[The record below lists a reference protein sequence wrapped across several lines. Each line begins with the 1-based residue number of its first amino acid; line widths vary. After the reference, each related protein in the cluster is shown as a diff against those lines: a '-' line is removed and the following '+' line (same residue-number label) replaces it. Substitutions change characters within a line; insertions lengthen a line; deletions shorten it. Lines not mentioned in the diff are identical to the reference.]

1 MLNLY
6 AGRENIDKEGFI
18 YDRIADDGG
27 ETFVLVPNQYTLV
40 AEEQALKYL
49 DADCLFDVEILSMN
63 RLGLRLLTEQ
73 GRESVPMLDKYGR
86 FMLLT
91 RLIREHMEDF
101 DIFRRSAGRMTFTSM
116 LSDFISQFKQQNCSL
131 DDFAKM
137 LQEDAA
143 FSPGS
148 TDISATG
155 STEREPADS
164 AKKISPDPLLRAKL
178 AELEGVV
185 RAYEEAIDGKYT
197 DSEDYIASYIRAIA
211 SSQMI
216 KDKSIWIYGYDSI
229 TPKFTDAMFEL
240 ALACRSVNF
249 IVNRS
254 DFELDE
260 QLIKMLYARSAEPEW
275 KDRGFR
281 IKLEEISPAY
291 ELPRSETIRRIER
304 GLWSRE
310 LSAEERAE
318 NADFV
323 PVDLTLVRSVN
334 PYAEAESAAAYILHL
349 VRDLGYR
356 MRDIQVIAND
366 EGSMQP
372 VIRRVF
378 EEYGLPVFADSTRD
392 ITDTPAVGFIVN
404 LLWFAQYRGSA
415 QYLFAML
422 KTGLTPYEDEAIED
436 LENYASSYH
445 IKGSM
450 WDHDFRY
457 GEENI
462 GSERFAALGEMRADI
477 MKHISPLDEL
487 LRPSGQRLSREASA
501 DYLSETDD
509 HKSLT
514 VAGFVK
520 WFKAYLR
527 DVWALDKAVE
537 DAANADEEAGLH
549 DEAQRLVQSYN
560 KALELLDQIVQI
572 MGDVEM
578 DLADF
583 TDIYVSGLT
592 GVEVG
597 VIPPA
602 ADGLSMGTMI
612 RTRPRPVRAA
622 VILGANEGTLPLSPS
637 PEGLFSVDEKAWFR
651 QVEFP
656 IGALDD
662 IKLNEEKAAM
672 YRMMAKPSEKLYI
685 SWSMTDVDGGDAA
698 PSELIESLRTLFPRI
713 DEDGLIRDD
722 IVTAGWNSS
731 ALISDDR
738 SFSRQARA
746 SSALISDDI
755 ALFDQ
760 KSLSEHRSR
769 VNRSVPQRELDTK
782 SDFECYVNTES
793 VLNAIYDTSQYEN
806 RENDS
811 GYCIDG
817 HCRDEASGVTGVS
830 DLFNSEKAS
839 LRHLTEHLKD
849 KNVGD
854 YSDTQT
860 QALLKWFDEN
870 RHEELQTMLLAAA
883 DNNDP
888 RPLAGG
894 IPAALFGRRDGSLVL
909 SASSINSY
917 FECPFKFYI
926 DWGLRPKEER
936 AFRSDPRSIGDAY
949 HECLMAVARRL
960 MGSDRAILERIRAS
974 GHEQQSLPQ
983 ASGLKDESEQQSLP
997 QTPDSENEIGQSQ
1010 ITTDANAVPGL
1021 NLADRDIERLVSEE
1035 LDRIA
1040 ANYNGGL
1047 FISAGSEQFRMSRIR
1062 EICSAA
1068 ASAMAQQLAAES
1080 VEDAEFEE
1088 GFRRGGRFKPI
1099 TLDIDGTKVYVEGKI
1114 DRADYLTVRSAAISD
1129 VTDAANVDKAEASDD
1144 STESSGSESSVTAAD
1159 TKSERVR
1166 VIDYKTG
1173 SDKLDVWKMRN
1184 GYKMQ
1189 LMIYMISATSD
1200 NADSGTSIGGAVSR
1214 AANTRSAV
1222 SETVAGSIDAGNVTA
1237 AGQSLEP
1244 AGIFYFNIR
1253 DPIESADR
1261 MSDRKLSELKAADAA
1276 DAFKLKGSYIDE
1288 PGVLGAMPA
1297 EVLAGSRSAHSSMT
1311 REEYEVLRNDVLDRI
1326 KETASGILSGNI
1338 RIRPFKDGKKL
1349 VCNYCTRKSIC
1360 MRDREYVRNSGW
1372 ELPPEPKPDAR
1383 RE

>member
-49 DADCLFDVEILSMN
+49 DTDCLFDVEILSMN

-91 RLIREHMEDF
+91 RIIREHMEDF

-137 LQEDAA
+137 LQEGDAL
-143 FSPGS
+143 SPGS
-148 TDISATG
+148 TG
-155 STEREPADS
+155 S

-197 DSEDYIASYIRAIA
+197 DSEDYIASYIEAIG

-216 KDKSIWIYGYDSI
+216 RNKTIWIYGYDSI

-240 ALACRSVNF
+240 SLACRSVNL

-260 QLIKMLYARSAEPEW
+260 QMIRMLYARSAEPEW
-275 KDRGFR
+275 KDRGLR

-291 ELPRSETIRRIER
+291 ELPRSETIKRIER
-304 GLWSRE
+304 GLWNRD
-310 LSAEERAE
+310 LSAAEKAE
-318 NADFV
+318 NAQFV
-323 PVDLTLVRSVN
+323 PADLTLVKSVD
-334 PYAEAESAAAYILHL
+334 PYAEAESAAAYIFHL

-392 ITDTPAVGFIVN
+392 ITDTPAVSFIVD

-422 KTGLTPYEDEAIED
+422 KTGLTPYDDEAVED
-436 LENYASSYH
+436 LENYVSSYH

-477 MKHISPLDEL
+477 MKRISPLDEL
-487 LRPSGQRLSREASA
+487 IKAPE
-501 DYLSETDD
+501 
-509 HKSLT
+509 HPT
-514 VAGFVK
+514 VERFVK
-520 WFKAYLR
+520 WFKSYLQ
-527 DVWALDKAVE
+527 DAWDLDRAVE

-622 VILGANEGTLPLSPS
+622 VVLGANEGTLPLSPS

-651 QVEFP
+651 EVEFP
-656 IGALDD
+656 LGALDD

-672 YRMMAKPSEKLYI
+672 YRMLAKPSEKLYI
-685 SWSMTDVDGGDAA
+685 SWSMTDVNGGDAA

-722 IVTAGWNSS
+722 IVTAGWNGTGLNSNG
-731 ALISDDR
+731 ISFIRQSIDR
-738 SFSRQARA
+738 SDENHGVRSDRNQDAR
-746 SSALISDDI
+746 SAGTHDAVNNINNLNI
-755 ALFDQ
+755 A
-760 KSLSEHRSR
+760 
-769 VNRSVPQRELDTK
+769 VP
-782 SDFECYVNTES
+782 
-793 VLNAIYDTSQYEN
+793 
-806 RENDS
+806 
-811 GYCIDG
+811 
-817 HCRDEASGVTGVS
+817 VS
-830 DLFNSEKAS
+830 DLMNSEKEA

-849 KNVGD
+849 RNVTD
-854 YSDTQT
+854 YSDPQT
-860 QALLKWFDEN
+860 QALLKWFDDN

-926 DWGLRPKEER
+926 DRGLRPKEER
-936 AFRSDPRSIGDAY
+936 DFRSDPRSIGDAY

-960 MGSDRAILERIRAS
+960 MGSDRAILERIRA
-974 GHEQQSLPQ
+974 
-983 ASGLKDESEQQSLP
+983 ARN
-997 QTPDSENEIGQSQ
+997 ENQQ
-1010 ITTDANAVPGL
+1010 ITDAQNIDNDTTTVIEETDHTDRINRSSIDP
-1021 NLADRDIERLVSEE
+1021 ADSDIERLVSEE
-1035 LDRIA
+1035 LDKIA

-1068 ASAMAQQLAAES
+1068 ASAMAQQLAADSLEG
-1080 VEDAEFEE
+1080 AEFEE

-1114 DRADYLTVRSAAISD
+1114 DRADYLTV
-1129 VTDAANVDKAEASDD
+1129 
-1144 STESSGSESSVTAAD
+1144 TE
-1159 TKSERVR
+1159 SERVR

-1173 SDKLDVWKMRN
+1173 SDRLDVWKMRN

-1189 LMIYMISATSD
+1189 LMIYMISATS
-1200 NADSGTSIGGAVSR
+1200 GR
-1214 AANTRSAV
+1214 EAV
-1222 SETVAGSIDAGNVTA
+1222 SESIGAANGTVNRRAI
-1237 AGQSLEP
+1237 EP
-1244 AGIFYFNIR
+1244 AGIFYFNIK

-1261 MSDRKLSELKAADAA
+1261 MSSKKLSEIRESDAA

-1297 EVLAGSRSAHSSMT
+1297 EVLAASRSAHSSMT
-1311 REEYEVLRNDVLDRI
+1311 REEYESLKNDVLDRI
-1326 KETASGILSGNI
+1326 RETASGIMSGNI

-1349 VCNYCTRKSIC
+1349 VCNHCSYRSIC

-1372 ELPPEPKPDAR
+1372 ELPPEPK
-1383 RE
+1383 EESSQQQ